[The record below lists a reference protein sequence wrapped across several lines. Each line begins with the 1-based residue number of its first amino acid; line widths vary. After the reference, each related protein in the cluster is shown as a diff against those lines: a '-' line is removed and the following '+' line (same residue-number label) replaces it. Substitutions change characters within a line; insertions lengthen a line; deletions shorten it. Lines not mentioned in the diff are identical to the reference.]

1 MNKQTA
7 VQWFAS
13 KVMYLKMNPKEVF
26 DFLQWY
32 EEALDMEKDQIIEER
47 KIYKR
52 ISDLPQFI
60 NPIETDK
67 LMNIYL
73 GQQAKKLF
81 FGREIPMDSMGV
93 FKSNIDE
100 WVYWYRDERVYDTG
114 FADTQ
119 AEAMQKSKA
128 YIKIINLRYDI

>member
-32 EEALDMEKDQIIEER
+32 EEALEMEKEQIIEER

-52 ISDLPQFI
+52 ISDLPQFM

-67 LMNIYL
+67 IMNIYL
-73 GQQAKKLF
+73 GDQAKKLF
-81 FGREIPMDSMGV
+81 YMREVPVNSIGV
-93 FKSNIDE
+93 FQSHVGE
-100 WVYWYRDERVYDTG
+100 WLYWFNDGWTYDTG
-114 FADTQ
+114 FADSET
-119 AEAMQKSKA
+119 EALQIAKKNF
-128 YIKIINLRYDI
+128 KPNP

>member
-32 EEALDMEKDQIIEER
+32 EEALEMEKEQIIEER

-52 ISDLPQFI
+52 ISDLPQFM

-67 LMNIYL
+67 IMNIYL
-73 GQQAKKLF
+73 GQQAKSLF
-81 FGREIPMDSMGV
+81 YMREVPVNSIGV
-93 FKSNIDE
+93 FQSHVGE
-100 WVYWYRDERVYDTG
+100 WLYWFNDGWTYDTG
-114 FADTQ
+114 FADTE
-119 AEAMQKSKA
+119 AEALQIAKKNFKPYNKS
-128 YIKIINLRYDI
+128 

>member
-32 EEALDMEKDQIIEER
+32 EEALEMEKEQIIEER

-52 ISDLPQFI
+52 ISDLPQFM

-67 LMNIYL
+67 IMNIYL
-73 GQQAKKLF
+73 GQQAKSLF
-81 FGREIPMDSMGV
+81 YMREVPVESIGV
-93 FKSNIDE
+93 FESIGGD
-100 WVYWYRDERVYDTG
+100 WLYWFSDGFTYDTG
-114 FADTQ
+114 VADTE
-119 AEAMQKSKA
+119 AEALQIAKKNFRP
-128 YIKIINLRYDI
+128 YKTYP